1 MARQLPRE
9 KKETR
14 GWAWLGKQSL
24 SSQITLQR
32 PQGIDIKI
40 NLSIG
45 YFTEFVINSKKN
57 SGNLLISFLTLTSWC
72 VGG

>member
-1 MARQLPRE
+1 MARQLPRR
-9 KKETR
+9 KKEMR

-40 NLSIG
+40 NL
-45 YFTEFVINSKKN
+45 FHWLFHRV
-57 SGNLLISFLTLTSWC
+57 C
-72 VGG
+72 D